1 MLMEEQEFSELF
13 ALIESFNN
21 QYEIEL
27 SNAPYD
33 LRLLDICRPNE
44 NAHTQILL
52 QILQYGNCKE
62 YPFLKSLLH
71 EWFNKEL
78 EFDYR
83 KIKILFNKHFIDGL
97 ILDGKSAV
105 VVENK
110 IHYARDQFEQIKGYV
125 EKINTEYHIEKNN
138 IYVVYLTRYGDKK
151 VSDNSCPEDLKK
163 ELGAFVES
171 NYYYDIIP
179 WLKEDVLPNC
189 KTKDV
194 ALIASLKLYIEHLN
208 EICGQ
213 GRPNPMDENLRKWLN
228 EKLGMQYGWTK
239 DGFQKL
245 LEMSV
250 AMQRMNDEVE
260 KIKREPHDSFRKI
273 TTDFWRDYFKVSEDP
288 IIEDRLYGSDPYMI
302 IGLRKWN
309 DGARM
314 IHLEWKMVEE
324 AFFNERKFPL
334 WLHIEPKAR
343 PIDKFRDELNK
354 DDEFKRL
361 IAETGMQ
368 FENRRKQ
375 YKTNISLDI
384 EFAFMDNENR
394 KEFLYATYEKY
405 APLLDYVYEKCEEVY
420 NGD

>member
-1 MLMEEQEFSELF
+1 MEEQEFSELF

-52 QILQYGNCKE
+52 QILRYGNCKE

-105 VVENK
+105 IVENK

-239 DGFQKL
+239 DGYQKL

-324 AFFNERKFPL
+324 VFFDDSRAISFPF
-334 WLHIEPKAR
+334 WLHFEGDVRSIQEKL
-343 PIDKFRDELNK
+343 KE
-354 DDEFKRL
+354 DDLFKRL
-361 IAETGMQ
+361 IDENGMK
-368 FENRRKQ
+368 FEGPINCMKE
-375 YKTNISLDI
+375 IPLD
-384 EFAFMDNENR
+384 EAFAFMDEGKR
-394 KEFLYATYEKY
+394 KEFLYAVYKKC
-405 APLLDYVYEKCEEVY
+405 APLLMYVYEKCEEVY
-420 NGD
+420 